1 MQPFGDS
8 HRAHVALGLG
18 GSSLQKLGRLVSLL
32 GRAGLEI
39 PVHLADPASR
49 KSLRMMLAM
58 PYTLLP
64 KSRALCGSCGS
75 VKCTV

>member
-18 GSSLQKLGRLVSLL
+18 GSSLQKRETWVSLL

-39 PVHLADPASR
+39 PVHLADPLDGRVAEIAAHGAGDAVHFAAETPGVVR
-49 KSLRMMLAM
+49 VAR
-58 PYTLLP
+58 
-64 KSRALCGSCGS
+64 
-75 VKCTV
+75 